1 MTELEQF
8 IEMKKEQKRPVTES
22 TIKKYITFYT
32 TLRNHLGGRDITDET
47 VTEEVLINVIQ
58 AFKMT
63 SSGKLNY
70 QNIAVMIKNQHNQPT
85 EKLVKYKEQLTEK
98 KDLDT
103 THKVQQ
109 KLAILPTHN
118 EVRKYIDEL
127 FIEGDYSKYLVNEL
141 IFSFGLRSVD
151 INLIIVTLPEYKD
164 TKKNDL
170 EKYERENWLVLKKN
184 TCDLIINRYKTKG
197 SYGSKNIEVKLKKVV
212 DAGNKLGSGWL
223 IQNNKNQP
231 VNDDRIHNFISLME
245 VNGLKLTQG
254 DYFKINLLHLQSQ
267 PNSLHKI
274 NMLSKTRGSKN
285 LDALDKH
292 YNLENGKEDQEL

>member
-1 MTELEQF
+1 
-8 IEMKKEQKRPVTES
+8 
-22 TIKKYITFYT
+22 
-32 TLRNHLGGRDITDET
+32 
-47 VTEEVLINVIQ
+47 
-58 AFKMT
+58 
-63 SSGKLNY
+63 
-70 QNIAVMIKNQHNQPT
+70 
-85 EKLVKYKEQLTEK
+85 
-98 KDLDT
+98 
-103 THKVQQ
+103 
-109 KLAILPTHN
+109 
-118 EVRKYIDEL
+118 
-127 FIEGDYSKYLVNEL
+127 
-141 IFSFGLRSVD
+141 VD

-285 LDALDKH
+285 LDTLDKH

>member
-1 MTELEQF
+1 MSELEQF

-32 TLRNHLGGRDITDET
+32 TLRNHLGGRDISDET

-58 AFKMT
+58 AFKMS

-141 IFSFGLRSVD
+141 IFSYGLRNVD
-151 INLIIVTLPEYKD
+151 INIIIVTLPEYKD

-184 TCDLIINRYKTKG
+184 SCDLVINRYKTKG
-197 SYGSKNIEVKLKKVV
+197 SHGSKNIEVKLKKVV
-212 DAGNKLGSGWL
+212 EAGNKLGSGWL
-223 IQNNKNQP
+223 IQNNKNEP

-245 VNGLKLTQG
+245 YNGVKLKQG
-254 DYFKINLLHLQSQ
+254 DYFKISLLHLQSQ
-267 PNSLHKI
+267 PNCLHKI
-274 NMLSKTRGSKN
+274 NELGKTRGTQN
-285 LDALDKH
+285 LDTLDKH
-292 YNLENGKEDQEL
+292 YNLENAKEGQEL